1 MSSHN
6 TSNQET
12 RSFLKKCKL
21 CDSSHRRRKR
31 SAYGKVCYVY
41 NKKNYF
47 KVYSQRVGKIVHEI
61 ERDEP
66 DDRFYQSDYEFFIE
80 TITITNSLHINQ
92 IKNENSD
99 RSIILPSNGAPV

>member
-47 KVYSQRVGKIVHEI
+47 KVYSQRVGKIVYEI

-66 DDRFYQSDYEFFIE
+66 DDRFYQSDYKLLKLLLLR
-80 TITITNSLHINQ
+80 TPY
-92 IKNENSD
+92 
-99 RSIILPSNGAPV
+99 ILTKSRMKTLIG